1 MRNRIGQGFDVH
13 KLEAGAPLIIGGVSI
28 PSNKGSLGH
37 SDGDVLFH
45 AIADACLGALAQGD
59 IGQYFPSSD
68 DKWKNANSQHFLEH
82 SLSILNSK
90 GYSIGNID
98 STIILQ
104 KPQINN
110 YIIEMRKNIAQI
122 FSISMDDVS
131 VKATTTDKLGFIGSE
146 EGIAAMTVV
155 IISESNEN

>member
-1 MRNRIGQGFDVH
+1 MKVRIGQGFDVH
-13 KLEAGAPLIIGGVSI
+13 KLKKGTPLIIGGVSI
-28 PSNKGSLGH
+28 PNNKGSLGH

-45 AIADACLGALAQGD
+45 AITDACLGALAQGD
-59 IGQYFPSSD
+59 IGQHFPSSD
-68 DKWKNANSQHFLEH
+68 DKWKNANSQQFMEH
-82 SLSILNSK
+82 SQSLLNSK

-110 YIIEMRKNIAQI
+110 YITEMRKNIAQV
-122 FSISMDDVS
+122 FSIAIDDVS
-131 VKATTTDKLGFIGSE
+131 IKATTTDRLGFIGSE
-146 EGIAAMTVV
+146 EGIAAMAVI